1 MVWKRNTKKKRV
13 IELHPD
19 EILLDVHN
27 LPQFDRQQFEG
38 RMEQALSKQS
48 FAVLF
53 GVMVLIALFFVGRLG
68 FLQIAKSSY
77 YERKSEN
84 NSLNH
89 IAVFAPRGVIYDR
102 NGVELAW
109 NTPGND
115 IVPTFREYMSQG
127 GFASL
132 LGYVSYPAK
141 DTQGKF
147 WQTSTIGKD
156 GVEKQFNTDLS
167 GKNGTQLVETSVNG
181 TMISQGIVEDPV
193 QGKNISLAID
203 SRVQEALYTGIQ
215 DLAQQ
220 SGYIGGAGAVM
231 DIKTGELIAMTSYP
245 EYNETILSTGKDT
258 AAINGYLKDPGRPF
272 LNRMIDGLYTP
283 GSIVKPFLAIGALQE
298 GIIDPATVIHTTG
311 SLKVPNPYVPKQF
324 TTFIDNANHGDVNM
338 YKAIAVSSDVYFY
351 EIGGGFGSQP
361 GLGITNID
369 KYISMFG
376 IGQKTG
382 INVAGELSGVIPG
395 VDWKAKNFPTDPIWH
410 LGDTY
415 HTSIGQYGF
424 QVTPIQMLRA
434 VAGLASHGTLVTP
447 SILKSIDGKPIGV
460 STTVLPFSNAEYAVI
475 ADAMRQDVTDPLGTA
490 TILQDPTLA
499 VAAKTGT
506 AQIKGNT
513 RVNSWIEGF
522 FPADNPRY
530 AFVVLMENGPLV
542 SNGAKFAMK
551 PVITLYSSTP
561 DLLTQK

>member
-1 MVWKRNTKKKRV
+1 MVWKRNIRKRKRV

-27 LPQFDRQQFEG
+27 LPAFDRQQFEG
-38 RMEQALSKQS
+38 RMEQPLSKRS
-48 FAVLF
+48 FAALF
-53 GVMVLIALFFVGRLG
+53 GTMVLIAIFFMGRLG
-68 FLQIAKSSY
+68 FLQIAKSAY

-84 NSLNH
+84 NSLDH
-89 IAVFAPRGVIYDR
+89 IAIFAPRGVIYDR

-109 NTPGND
+109 NMPGND
-115 IVPTFREYMSQG
+115 VVPTFRNYITQG

-141 DTQGKF
+141 DSRGKF
-147 WQTSTIGKD
+147 WQTRTIGKD
-156 GVEKQFNTDLS
+156 GVEKQFDTDLA

-181 TMISQGIVEDPV
+181 ITISQGVVEDPV
-193 QGKNISLAID
+193 QGKNISLSID
-203 SRVQEALYTGIQ
+203 SRVQATLYKGIE
-215 DLAQQ
+215 DLAKQ
-220 SGYIGGAGAVM
+220 SGYVGGAGAIM

-245 EYNETILSTGKDT
+245 EYDANILSMGKDVVS
-258 AAINGYLKDPGRPF
+258 IDGYLKDPGRPF

-298 GIIDPATVIHTTG
+298 GIIDPNTVVHTTG
-311 SLKVPNPYVPKQF
+311 SLKIPNPYVPNHF
-324 TTFIDNANHGDVNM
+324 TVFIDNANHGDINM
-338 YKAIAVSSDVYFY
+338 YQALAVSSDVYFY
-351 EIGGGFGSQP
+351 EIGGGFGTQP

-382 INVAGELSGVIPG
+382 INFAGELSGVIPG
-395 VDWKAKNFPTDPIWH
+395 VEWKAKNFPTDPIWH

-434 VAGLASHGTLVTP
+434 ITGLASHGTLVTP
-447 SILKSIDGKPIGV
+447 SILKSVTGQPIGT
-460 STTVLPFSNAEYAVI
+460 SQPLPFNNAEYSVI
-475 ADAMRQDVTDPLGTA
+475 ADGMRQDVTDPQGTA
-490 TILQDPTLA
+490 TNLQDPNIA

-522 FPADNPRY
+522 FPADNPKY
-530 AFVVLMENGPLV
+530 AFVVLMQDGPVV
-542 SNGAKFAMK
+542 SNGAKFAIK

-561 DLLTQK
+561 DLLTQ